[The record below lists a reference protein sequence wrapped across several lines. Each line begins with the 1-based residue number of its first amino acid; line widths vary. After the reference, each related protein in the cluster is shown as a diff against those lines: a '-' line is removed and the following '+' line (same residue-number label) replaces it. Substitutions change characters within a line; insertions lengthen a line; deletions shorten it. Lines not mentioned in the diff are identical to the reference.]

1 MGKVVLVH
9 GAWHGA
15 WCWDGVVAELR
26 RLDVQVTAV
35 ELPLTGLTADAVSAR
50 SAIDAAGPE
59 SVIVGHSYGGAV
71 ISEAAAGMQ
80 SVARLVYLAA
90 FLTEPDEDMV
100 ALMSGSKLTR
110 SLIVDGSVVSVD
122 RAVAAE
128 VFYGD
133 SDPDTAA
140 AMVARLRPMAIAAP
154 ASSTTEPAW
163 RTIPSTYVI
172 CTNDQAL
179 PVGSQRRMAARAD
192 DVIEWPTDHSP
203 FLTRPAAVAELIAQY
218 VV

>member
-1 MGKVVLVH
+1 VGEVVLVH

-15 WCWDGVVAELR
+15 WCWDAVVADLR
-26 RLDVQVTAV
+26 RLDVTVTAV
-35 ELPLTGLTADAVSAR
+35 ELPLAGLAADAATAR
-50 SAIDAAGPE
+50 SAIDAAGPR
-59 SVIVGHSYGGAV
+59 SVVVGHSYGGAV
-71 ISEAAAGMQ
+71 ISEAAAGLQ
-80 SVARLVYLAA
+80 SVARLIYLAA

-100 ALMSGSKLTR
+100 ALMAGSKLTH
-110 SLIVDGSVVSVD
+110 SLLVDGFSTTVD
-122 RAVAAE
+122 PMVAAE

-154 ASSTTEPAW
+154 ASSSSEPAW

-179 PVGSQRRMAARAD
+179 PVSAQRKMATRAEF
-192 DVIEWPTDHSP
+192 VVEWPTDHSP
-203 FLTRPAAVAELIAQY
+203 FVTRPTSVAELIAQY
-218 VV
+218 VA